1 MQVFISSETYQVR
14 CLLFIVGAEPQRAD
28 QHRGLL
34 LHLRPRARAAARHPR
49 RGPARAQARQ
59 HSVILSQVDWKI
71 LNWINPISE
80 GGGHIVPPPTKYRF
94 KSGYL
99 GARTPQTHWLFL
111 NMYEKWYTNVFGV
124 ISLRGPP
131 RGPTFFL
138 APPEKMLKSTVFE
151 LEQWF
156 LHQNGPF
163 FHQEFNGKGLWVLGS
178 QFCTKKLKNISEFQ
192 NSWNFW
198 IFGSWT
204 QPGAWHMIVPFW
216 SWNLSDTTHV
226 RPHTK
231 FQLVWAINNV
241 FTRGGAQ
248 CAPPPH
254 SNV

>member
-1 MQVFISSETYQVR
+1 
-14 CLLFIVGAEPQRAD
+14 
-28 QHRGLL
+28 
-34 LHLRPRARAAARHPR
+34 
-49 RGPARAQARQ
+49 
-59 HSVILSQVDWKI
+59 
-71 LNWINPISE
+71 
-80 GGGHIVPPPTKYRF
+80 
-94 KSGYL
+94 
-99 GARTPQTHWLFL
+99 
-111 NMYEKWYTNVFGV
+111 MYEKWYTNVFGV

-204 QPGAWHMIVPFW
+204 QPGAWHMIVPFL

-226 RPHTK
+226 RSHTK
-231 FQLVWAINNV
+231 FQLIWAINTA
-241 FTRGGAQ
+241 FTKVLLYINCTLWTQLTSLFRISL
-248 CAPPPH
+248 PPFQGIPNSWNIEYENIDIHKYFNNHFLFLKIRHTICFLLTTEH
-254 SNV
+254 SSVSILANILTFHYICGLWKLPEGNPKINR

>member
-1 MQVFISSETYQVR
+1 MNKAS
-14 CLLFIVGAEPQRAD
+14 GN
-28 QHRGLL
+28 LL
-34 LHLRPRARAAARHPR
+34 LR
-49 RGPARAQARQ
+49 
-59 HSVILSQVDWKI
+59 VIDFC
-71 LNWINPISE
+71 PYHGISLTLLVR

-226 RPHTK
+226 RSHTK
-231 FQLVWAINNV
+231 FQLIWAINTA
-241 FTRGGAQ
+241 FTRGGLNQ
-248 CAPPPH
+248 PPPPH
-254 SNV
+254 SNVKLGPPHY

>member
-1 MQVFISSETYQVR
+1 M
-14 CLLFIVGAEPQRAD
+14 
-28 QHRGLL
+28 
-34 LHLRPRARAAARHPR
+34 
-49 RGPARAQARQ
+49 
-59 HSVILSQVDWKI
+59 
-71 LNWINPISE
+71 
-80 GGGHIVPPPTKYRF
+80 PPPTKYRF

-226 RPHTK
+226 RSHTK
-231 FQLVWAINNV
+231 FQLIWAINTA
-241 FTRGGAQ
+241 FTRGGLNQ
-248 CAPPPH
+248 PPP
-254 SNV
+254 SLKCVAGTPSLLGLNCKI

>member
-1 MQVFISSETYQVR
+1 
-14 CLLFIVGAEPQRAD
+14 
-28 QHRGLL
+28 
-34 LHLRPRARAAARHPR
+34 
-49 RGPARAQARQ
+49 
-59 HSVILSQVDWKI
+59 
-71 LNWINPISE
+71 
-80 GGGHIVPPPTKYRF
+80 
-94 KSGYL
+94 
-99 GARTPQTHWLFL
+99 
-111 NMYEKWYTNVFGV
+111 MYEKWYTNVFGV

-178 QFCTKKLKNISEFQ
+178 QFCTKKMKNISEFQ

-226 RPHTK
+226 RSHTK
-231 FQLVWAINNV
+231 FQLVWAINTA
-241 FTRGGAQ
+241 FTRGGLNQ
-248 CAPPPH
+248 PPPSLKCGAGTPSLLGLRH
-254 SNV
+254 SICNLHLYYTFELVLVFIVIIYSRNVCPCFLQAASDCSKFVVMSLCMSSCTISRWDDEEI

>member
-1 MQVFISSETYQVR
+1 
-14 CLLFIVGAEPQRAD
+14 
-28 QHRGLL
+28 
-34 LHLRPRARAAARHPR
+34 
-49 RGPARAQARQ
+49 
-59 HSVILSQVDWKI
+59 
-71 LNWINPISE
+71 
-80 GGGHIVPPPTKYRF
+80 
-94 KSGYL
+94 
-99 GARTPQTHWLFL
+99 
-111 NMYEKWYTNVFGV
+111 MYEKWYTNVFGV

-226 RPHTK
+226 RSHTK
-231 FQLVWAINNV
+231 FQLIWAINTA
-241 FTRGGAQ
+241 FTKVLLYINCTLWTQLTSLFRISL
-248 CAPPPH
+248 PPFQGIPNSWNIEYENIDIHKYFNNH
-254 SNV
+254 SLFLKI

>member
-1 MQVFISSETYQVR
+1 MTFFRQNNHLTLLVR
-14 CLLFIVGAEPQRAD
+14 
-28 QHRGLL
+28 
-34 LHLRPRARAAARHPR
+34 
-49 RGPARAQARQ
+49 
-59 HSVILSQVDWKI
+59 
-71 LNWINPISE
+71 
-80 GGGHIVPPPTKYRF
+80 GGGWFSPPPTKYRF

-178 QFCTKKLKNISEFQ
+178 QFCTKKWKIYL
-192 NSWNFW
+192 NFKIPE
-198 IFGSWT
+198 IFGFLDLGLSLEPDTWLYLFGHGISQT
-204 QPGAWHMIVPFW
+204 QPMWG
-216 SWNLSDTTHV
+216 
-226 RPHTK
+226 HTQN
-231 FQLVWAINNV
+231 F
-241 FTRGGAQ
+241 
-248 CAPPPH
+248 
-254 SNV
+254 S

>member
-1 MQVFISSETYQVR
+1 
-14 CLLFIVGAEPQRAD
+14 
-28 QHRGLL
+28 
-34 LHLRPRARAAARHPR
+34 
-49 RGPARAQARQ
+49 
-59 HSVILSQVDWKI
+59 
-71 LNWINPISE
+71 
-80 GGGHIVPPPTKYRF
+80 
-94 KSGYL
+94 
-99 GARTPQTHWLFL
+99 
-111 NMYEKWYTNVFGV
+111 MYEKWYTNVFGV

-231 FQLVWAINNV
+231 FQLVWAINTV
-241 FTRGGAQ
+241 FTRGGHNV
-248 CAPPPH
+248 PPPSLKCVAGTPSLLGLTFSYLLLLNFVRNGPMEIDVKNWFSLAKILSMEQYRGCWTNVCWPMMRWRWGESLREKSIVGILSH
-254 SNV
+254 SC

>member
-1 MQVFISSETYQVR
+1 MKHLSAE
-14 CLLFIVGAEPQRAD
+14 LFIVRMSGNLKDLCLGPYFRRTYCVLTLLV
-28 QHRGLL
+28 RGGLI
-34 LHLRPRARAAARHPR
+34 
-49 RGPARAQARQ
+49 Q
-59 HSVILSQVDWKI
+59 
-71 LNWINPISE
+71 
-80 GGGHIVPPPTKYRF
+80 PPPTKYCF

-226 RPHTK
+226 RSHTK
-231 FQLVWAINNV
+231 FQLVWAIITA
-241 FTRGGAQ
+241 FTRGGLNQ
-248 CAPPPH
+248 PPPLTQMWSWDPLTIRVKEAFFLFCRKLYH
-254 SNV
+254 II

>member
-1 MQVFISSETYQVR
+1 MSAQYWGIKCLTLLVR
-14 CLLFIVGAEPQRAD
+14 
-28 QHRGLL
+28 
-34 LHLRPRARAAARHPR
+34 
-49 RGPARAQARQ
+49 
-59 HSVILSQVDWKI
+59 
-71 LNWINPISE
+71 
-80 GGGHIVPPPTKYRF
+80 GGHIVPPPTKYRF

-226 RPHTK
+226 RPNTK
-231 FQLVWAINNV
+231 FQLVWAINTVQGVPYYWARFV
-241 FTRGGAQ
+241 FVIFSASGAHTEELFI
-248 CAPPPH
+248 AIG
-254 SNV
+254 

>member
-1 MQVFISSETYQVR
+1 
-14 CLLFIVGAEPQRAD
+14 
-28 QHRGLL
+28 
-34 LHLRPRARAAARHPR
+34 
-49 RGPARAQARQ
+49 
-59 HSVILSQVDWKI
+59 
-71 LNWINPISE
+71 
-80 GGGHIVPPPTKYRF
+80 
-94 KSGYL
+94 
-99 GARTPQTHWLFL
+99 
-111 NMYEKWYTNVFGV
+111 MYEKWYTNVFGV

-178 QFCTKKLKNISEFQ
+178 QFCTKKMKNISEFQ

-226 RPHTK
+226 RSHTK
-231 FQLVWAINNV
+231 FQLIWAINTA
-241 FTRGGAQ
+241 FSRGGHNV
-248 CAPPPH
+248 PPPLTQMCSWDPLTIRVKL
-254 SNV
+254 SNSRKTESLISNRAKCKCSFRIYIIFYHRRPFNKTTATLVRPHPFSTLCTTPLGKMTLWYVVAMILTTRPVTASGLDIDPRYCDPSLAAA

>member
-1 MQVFISSETYQVR
+1 MRWSCKAVKHFSKSGGQSILEHCSTLTSTVRSLQFLGKTCKWGNFQQIDLKYQFHGQLTLLVR
-14 CLLFIVGAEPQRAD
+14 
-28 QHRGLL
+28 
-34 LHLRPRARAAARHPR
+34 
-49 RGPARAQARQ
+49 
-59 HSVILSQVDWKI
+59 
-71 LNWINPISE
+71 
-80 GGGHIVPPPTKYRF
+80 GGGHIVPPPSKYRF

-178 QFCTKKLKNISEFQ
+178 QFQ

-204 QPGAWHMIVPFW
+204 QSQMW
-216 SWNLSDTTHV
+216 SWDPLTIRVKALPTGL
-226 RPHTK
+226 K
-231 FQLVWAINNV
+231 CLNNRRRN
-241 FTRGGAQ
+241 TWSEPNGIRK
-248 CAPPPH
+248 
-254 SNV
+254 

>member
-1 MQVFISSETYQVR
+1 MCPAI
-14 CLLFIVGAEPQRAD
+14 
-28 QHRGLL
+28 
-34 LHLRPRARAAARHPR
+34 RP
-49 RGPARAQARQ
+49 
-59 HSVILSQVDWKI
+59 
-71 LNWINPISE
+71 E
-80 GGGHIVPPPTKYRF
+80 CIVPPPTKYRF

-156 LHQNGPF
+156 LRQNGPF

-178 QFCTKKLKNISEFQ
+178 QFCTKKMKNISEFQ

-204 QPGAWHMIVPFW
+204 LEPDTWLYLFGHGISQTQPMWG
-216 SWNLSDTTHV
+216 
-226 RPHTK
+226 HTQN
-231 FQLVWAINNV
+231 F
-241 FTRGGAQ
+241 R
-248 CAPPPH
+248 
-254 SNV
+254 

>member
-1 MQVFISSETYQVR
+1 MLYRNIRKLSK
-14 CLLFIVGAEPQRAD
+14 
-28 QHRGLL
+28 
-34 LHLRPRARAAARHPR
+34 HLKA
-49 RGPARAQARQ
+49 G
-59 HSVILSQVDWKI
+59 ILSVTYCTFLIDI
-71 LNWINPISE
+71 INIANIIVFHARLNFCSDRINPISE
-80 GGGHIVPPPTKYRF
+80 GGGLIQPPPTKYRF

-111 NMYEKWYTNVFGV
+111 NMYEKWYPNVFGV

-204 QPGAWHMIVPFW
+204 QPGAWHMILPFW
-216 SWNLSDTTHV
+216 SWNLSDTIHV
-226 RPHTK
+226 RSHTK
-231 FQLVWAINNV
+231 FQIIWAINTA
-241 FTRGGAQ
+241 FTRGQ
-248 CAPPPH
+248 
-254 SNV
+254 SNVEMGPPQY

>member
-1 MQVFISSETYQVR
+1 M
-14 CLLFIVGAEPQRAD
+14 
-28 QHRGLL
+28 
-34 LHLRPRARAAARHPR
+34 
-49 RGPARAQARQ
+49 
-59 HSVILSQVDWKI
+59 
-71 LNWINPISE
+71 
-80 GGGHIVPPPTKYRF
+80 KYRF

-151 LEQWF
+151 LKQWF

-226 RPHTK
+226 RSHTK
-231 FQLVWAINNV
+231 FQLVWAINTA
-241 FTRGGAQ
+241 FTRGGLNQ
-248 CAPPPH
+248 PPP
-254 SNV
+254 SLKCVAGTPSLLGLNI

>member
-1 MQVFISSETYQVR
+1 M
-14 CLLFIVGAEPQRAD
+14 L
-28 QHRGLL
+28 
-34 LHLRPRARAAARHPR
+34 
-49 RGPARAQARQ
+49 
-59 HSVILSQVDWKI
+59 
-71 LNWINPISE
+71 NPISE
-80 GGGHIVPPPTKYRF
+80 GGGLIQPPPTKYRF

-178 QFCTKKLKNISEFQ
+178 QFCTKKIEKYIQISKFLKFLD
-192 NSWNFW
+192 FW
-198 IFGSWT
+198 ILDS
-204 QPGAWHMIVPFW
+204 AW
-216 SWNLSDTTHV
+216 SLTHDC
-226 RPHTK
+226 T
-231 FQLVWAINNV
+231 FLVMESLRHNPCEATHKISASL
-241 FTRGGAQ
+241 G
-248 CAPPPH
+248 H
-254 SNV
+254 

>member
-1 MQVFISSETYQVR
+1 MWSISKKKSNFSKLRGKICFKYSRFEAKDSNIRILFGLQNSRIWIRIFKIRGKRFESESNPNI
-14 CLLFIVGAEPQRAD
+14 FD
-28 QHRGLL
+28 
-34 LHLRPRARAAARHPR
+34 HL
-49 RGPARAQARQ
+49 
-59 HSVILSQVDWKI
+59 W
-71 LNWINPISE
+71 
-80 GGGHIVPPPTKYRF
+80 YCF

-178 QFCTKKLKNISEFQ
+178 QFCTKKMKNISEFQ

-226 RPHTK
+226 RSHTK
-231 FQLVWAINNV
+231 FQLIWAINTA
-241 FTRGGAQ
+241 FTRGGAES
-248 CAPPPH
+248 APPPH